1 MHVYM
6 YSLLLSIVF
15 HDREKL
21 GRRWTYGCHG
31 RTVSEGSSGR
41 EPSRGVRYTA
51 AGNRSQER
59 GGSEGGV
66 HRFGGIWFCELDV
79 LSDRLTFD
87 IWCWGSLR
95 QQLANQMASNGATWP
110 YLTSII
116 FEFEFRKIVLVCAE
130 MTHHAGTTTPW
141 TLLSTPRVPF
151 SICFVVCLPL
161 VYFYSAVDAAT
172 VAIVDIDNLFP
183 KLLLPTDYGAP

>member
-130 MTHHAGTTTPW
+130 MTHPCRDHNTMDAAFDSSRAFFNLLCRLPSAGLFLQCRGCSYGGDRRHRQSVSKTTP
-141 TLLSTPRVPF
+141 T
-151 SICFVVCLPL
+151 
-161 VYFYSAVDAAT
+161 Y
-172 VAIVDIDNLFP
+172 
-183 KLLLPTDYGAP
+183 